1 MATDEKT
8 LYSYVIS
15 GVTSVFLVFAAWQL
29 PHFTGE
35 TSLYLLFLFAIT
47 LNAWM
52 GGLKTGLIVTISGTI
67 SAIVFF
73 LASGMDDSS
82 KLLFSTLNITL
93 FTLLG
98 VLISFVI
105 EKYKHTDEVTEYRK
119 KNNHYKNQLATIEV
133 EVGKMKEEIRMR
145 DEFLSIASHELKTPL
160 TTMLLKIQMLL
171 HNIRNVSLAN
181 FSVENLMNQL
191 ETAEDQTKRLSRMI
205 SDLLNVSLITTGKL
219 NLELSKENI
228 TAIVEE
234 VSNEFTEKMAKD
246 GYEFQLIAPESI
258 EMSVDKIRI
267 SQVLTNLISNS
278 MRYGNGKPIEVTVK
292 RKNNVAYIIVKDHG
306 LGIEKEAQEKIFKL
320 FERGNPKNGI
330 KGLGVGLFICN
341 QIVKA
346 HGGTITVNSEV
357 DNGSVFT
364 VALPI
369 R

>member
-1 MATDEKT
+1 
-8 LYSYVIS
+8 
-15 GVTSVFLVFAAWQL
+15 
-29 PHFTGE
+29 
-35 TSLYLLFLFAIT
+35 
-47 LNAWM
+47 
-52 GGLKTGLIVTISGTI
+52 
-67 SAIVFF
+67 
-73 LASGMDDSS
+73 
-82 KLLFSTLNITL
+82 
-93 FTLLG
+93 
-98 VLISFVI
+98 
-105 EKYKHTDEVTEYRK
+105 
-119 KNNHYKNQLATIEV
+119 
-133 EVGKMKEEIRMR
+133 
-145 DEFLSIASHELKTPL
+145 
-160 TTMLLKIQMLL
+160 
-171 HNIRNVSLAN
+171 
-181 FSVENLMNQL
+181 MNQL